1 LQPLQV
7 CVLGSHVCVAPASPV
22 AQSASVAQPVS
33 QCSAAEQYVPAGQSE
48 GCRHST
54 HIPVLVSQSLYDSFA
69 QSALL
74 EQLFAPPPVPV
85 ALDDPDALALLDVLA
100 APPEPPPPPSPNP
113 PNVGKPHEATTTIE
127 VAKSTAAKARK
138 ERNMARG

>member
-1 LQPLQV
+1 MV
-7 CVLGSHVCVAPASPV
+7 VSHVCVAPASPV

-54 HIPVLVSQSLYDSFA
+54 HIPVLVSQSLYESFA

-74 EQLFAPPPVPV
+74 EQPFAPPPVPV
-85 ALDDPDALALLDVLA
+85 ALEVLDALAFVDVLA

-113 PNVGKPHEATTTIE
+113 PNVGNPHEATTTTE
-127 VAKSTAAKARK
+127 VARSTAAKARK